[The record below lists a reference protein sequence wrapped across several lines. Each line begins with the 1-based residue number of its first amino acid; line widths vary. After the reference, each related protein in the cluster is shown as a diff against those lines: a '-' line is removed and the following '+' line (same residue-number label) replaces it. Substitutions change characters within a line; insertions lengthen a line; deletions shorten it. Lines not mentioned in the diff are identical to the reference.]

1 MLSEKVSGAGDDRH
15 PQRGSQEIEQN
26 ECSPR
31 HAQHTCERPRKNAEP
46 ENKARKKYRSR
57 SVAGENLFTAL
68 YCHRRNPE
76 GASIAIQQRPSAI
89 VAHRISEIVAERGG
103 ASANENDPPQIEL
116 VLRIG
121 QKAR

>member
-1 MLSEKVSGAGDDRH
+1 MLAEKVSGAGDDRH
-15 PQRGSQEIEQN
+15 PECSTEKIEQN
-26 ECSPR
+26 ERSPG
-31 HAQHTCERPRKNAEP
+31 HAQHACERPRKNAEA

-57 SVAGENLFTAL
+57 SVAGENLLTAL
-68 YCHRRNPE
+68 YCHGRNPE

-89 VAHRISEIVAERGG
+89 VARRISEIVAERGG